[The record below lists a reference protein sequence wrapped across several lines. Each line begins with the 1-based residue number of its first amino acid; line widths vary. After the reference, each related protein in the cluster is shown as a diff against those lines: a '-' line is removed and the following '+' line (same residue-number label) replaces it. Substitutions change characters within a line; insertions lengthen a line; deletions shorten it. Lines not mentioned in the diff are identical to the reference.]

1 MTAGPALR
9 DALAAAA
16 LAEIPKLLTLLDRTP
31 TSATY
36 GCFDRAYWHYRMSD
50 FPSGMSQEFV
60 LPLAL
65 AWALPIP
72 GNPFHRAPAMRDWVE
87 AGIRFAASSAH
98 RDGSCDDYYPFERAA
113 GAAAFSLYACLE
125 AIRLTDLACD
135 RAILDFLRRRAG
147 WLADHRESGRLS
159 NHEAL
164 IIACLARM
172 EERESGHWEDR
183 LRARIARLLSWQ
195 GGDGWFDEYGGADP
209 GYLSLTIGLLAEV
222 DRRRP
227 DLGLREALSRAL
239 AFFAAVLHPDGSNG
253 GEYAS
258 RGTLSFFPHG
268 FEIAAGWHADAAA
281 INDRALRPLI
291 EGRQPCFADDHI
303 VGHHLWSWLIA
314 WAEWRDERPGPIA
327 LTSVTRRFDE
337 ARLLVDVH
345 GDTRLHLGWSRG
357 GAFKLFE
364 GETLLLSDTGPA
376 LVTHDGKSAVTHLE
390 GPAEAMIDEN
400 RILIEGRMAW
410 TRATLLTP
418 LKSVVLRLAMLTAG
432 RFFPNLVRGLLQR
445 ILVTGRRDAPFA
457 FRREL
462 FWHDGGWT
470 ITDTVTPQRDWGKV
484 RAIGIGDSQVST
496 TTVMAR
502 VWQTAQL
509 APWIDL
515 SERVTGLRG
524 NAPLIVTR
532 RLVR

>member
-1 MTAGPALR
+1 MTAGPAPR

-72 GNPFHRAPAMRDWVE
+72 GNPYYQAPAVRDWIA
-87 AGIRFAASSAH
+87 AGIRFAASAAH
-98 RDGSCDDYYPFERAA
+98 RDGSCDDYYPFERAT

-135 RAILDFLRRRAG
+135 DAITAFLRRRAT

-164 IIACLARM
+164 ITACLARM
-172 EERESGHWEDR
+172 EEREPGKWEDG

-195 GGDGWFDEYGGADP
+195 GAEGWFDEYGGADP

-227 DLGLREALSRAL
+227 DLELREPLRRAID
-239 AFFAAVLHPDGSNG
+239 FFAATVHPDGSTG

-258 RGTLSFFPHG
+258 RGTLAFFPHG
-268 FEIAAGWHADAAA
+268 FEIAAAWHGDAAA
-281 INDRALRPLI
+281 INDRALRPLV

-314 WAEWRDERPGPIA
+314 WAEWRDLRPGPIA
-327 LTSVTRRFDE
+327 LASATRRFDE
-337 ARLLVDVH
+337 TRLLVDVH

-357 GAFKLFE
+357 GAFKLFH
-364 GETLLLSDTGPA
+364 GETLLVSDTGPA
-376 LVTHDGKSAVTHLE
+376 LATRDGKSAVTHLA
-390 GPAEAMIDEN
+390 GPTDASIEAD
-400 RILIEGRMAW
+400 RIVIAGRLAW
-410 TRATLLTP
+410 ARTALLTP
-418 LKSVVLRLAMLTAG
+418 VKSIVLRLVMLTAG
-432 RFFPNLVRGLLQR
+432 RFCPNLVRRLLQR

-462 FWHDGGWT
+462 IWHDGAWT
-470 ITDTVTPQRDWGKV
+470 ITDTIMPERGWGKV
-484 RAIGIGDSQVST
+484 RALGIGHSQLST

-502 VWQTAQL
+502 VWQPAQI

-515 SERVTGLRG
+515 SERIAGLKG
-524 NAPLIVTR
+524 NTPLIVTR
-532 RLVR
+532 RLTR